1 MDGQASHPVAVAPE
15 SLPQP
20 PPHLETEAEDDPVVV
35 PDASD
40 AASSEPSKVGALS
53 TSPLI
58 KAEDDPVVV
67 PDSVE
72 LASSEAS
79 VVSAGGVVPPPPPSR
94 PLDAEEDSLIVPDTS
109 EAVPSEATNVGTGS
123 VVPLLPSPP
132 LEAEDDPLIVPVID
146 ASSEASDVVTSGVV
160 LTDEL
165 RDKIVKQ
172 VEYYFSDENLP
183 TDEFMLKFVMKNKEG
198 LGNVPLGVIASF
210 RKMKKLVQDHSTIEA
225 ALRTSSKLVVSSNGK
240 RVRRLHP
247 LPCNE
252 LKDVKKRTVVVENL
266 PLDFA
271 LESVQEKFGSVGK
284 IMKIT
289 IHDPHAVGESAAS
302 KKPDFMLSNKV
313 HAIVEYEAVEAAE
326 KAVATLN
333 DERNWRTGMRVILLA
348 KRSVVG
354 SGKNIQSSKENHGTC
369 LRKNNEGQFSKE
381 VQQSVSEKNGGADS
395 GEVASD
401 KENVNSDVNHE
412 EVRQHQRAN
421 ASGGRK
427 GRYRSQGKGLSG
439 QGHGSSPTIPG
450 SDSANKPISGPR
462 MPDGTRGF
470 TMGRGRSL
478 PLPKAE
484 KAQKTEE

>member
-1 MDGQASHPVAVAPE
+1 VVYSPSPTRTSISSPQSHPSPQPPSTKSGGDRSAADSAPLIPSGMDGQAPHPVAVAPE

-20 PPHLETEAEDDPVVV
+20 PPRLETEAEDDPVVV

-72 LASSEAS
+72 PASSEAS
-79 VVSAGGVVPPPPPSR
+79 VVSAGGVVPPSR
-94 PLDAEEDSLIVPDTS
+94 PLEAEEDPLIVPDT
-109 EAVPSEATNVGTGS
+109 SEATNVGTGS

-252 LKDVKKRTVVVENL
+252 LKDVK
-266 PLDFA
+266 
-271 LESVQEKFGSVGK
+271 
-284 IMKIT
+284 
-289 IHDPHAVGESAAS
+289 
-302 KKPDFMLSNKV
+302 
-313 HAIVEYEAVEAAE
+313 
-326 KAVATLN
+326 
-333 DERNWRTGMRVILLA
+333 
-348 KRSVVG
+348 
-354 SGKNIQSSKENHGTC
+354 
-369 LRKNNEGQFSKE
+369 
-381 VQQSVSEKNGGADS
+381 
-395 GEVASD
+395 
-401 KENVNSDVNHE
+401 VN
-412 EVRQHQRAN
+412 
-421 ASGGRK
+421 
-427 GRYRSQGKGLSG
+427 
-439 QGHGSSPTIPG
+439 
-450 SDSANKPISGPR
+450 
-462 MPDGTRGF
+462 F
-470 TMGRGRSL
+470 
-478 PLPKAE
+478 
-484 KAQKTEE
+484 

>member
-1 MDGQASHPVAVAPE
+1 MDGQAPHPVAVAPE

-20 PPHLETEAEDDPVVV
+20 PPRLETEAEDDTVVV

-72 LASSEAS
+72 PASSEAS
-79 VVSAGGVVPPPPPSR
+79 VVSAGGVVPLPPPPR
-94 PLDAEEDSLIVPDTS
+94 PLEAEEDPLIVPDTS

-123 VVPLLPSPP
+123 VVPLLPLPP
-132 LEAEDDPLIVPVID
+132 LEAEVDPLIVPVID

-240 RVRRLHP
+240 RVRRLNP

-266 PLDFA
+266 PLDFSP
-271 LESVQEKFGSVGK
+271 ESIQEKFGSVGK

-289 IHDPHAVGESAAS
+289 INDPHAVGESAAS

-421 ASGGRK
+421 VSGGRK

-478 PLPKAE
+478 PLPEAE

>member
-1 MDGQASHPVAVAPE
+1 MDGQAPHPVAVAPE

-20 PPHLETEAEDDPVVV
+20 PPRLETEAEDDPVVV

-72 LASSEAS
+72 PASSEAS
-79 VVSAGGVVPPPPPSR
+79 VVSAGGVVPPSR
-94 PLDAEEDSLIVPDTS
+94 PLEAEEDPLIVPDT
-109 EAVPSEATNVGTGS
+109 SEATNVGTGS

-266 PLDFA
+266 PLDFS
-271 LESVQEKFGSVGK
+271 LESIQEKFGSVGK

-427 GRYRSQGKGLSG
+427 GRYRI

-450 SDSANKPISGPR
+450 SDSASKPISGPR

-470 TMGRGRSL
+470 TMGRGRLL
-478 PLPKAE
+478 PLPEAE

>member
-1 MDGQASHPVAVAPE
+1 MDGQAPHPVAVAVAVAPK
-15 SLPQP
+15 SPPQP
-20 PPHLETEAEDDPVVV
+20 PPRLDMEAEDDPVVV
-35 PDASD
+35 PDAAD
-40 AASSEPSKVGALS
+40 AVSSEASKVGAHGVAPLLS
-53 TSPLI
+53 TSSLL
-58 KAEDDPVVV
+58 KMEDDPVVV
-67 PDSVE
+67 PDTVE
-72 LASSEAS
+72 PASSEAS
-79 VVSAGGVVPPPPPSR
+79 EVGAGGGVLLQPPS
-94 PLDAEEDSLIVPDTS
+94 LSLEAEEDPLIVLGTS
-109 EAVPSEATNVGTGS
+109 EAASLEATNVGTG
-123 VVPLLPSPP
+123 VVVPSPP
-132 LEAEDDPLIVPVID
+132 LEAGDNPLILPGTD
-146 ASSEASDVVTSGVV
+146 ASSEASDVLTAGVV

-210 RKMKKLVQDHSTIEA
+210 RKMKKLVQDHSAIEA

-266 PLDFA
+266 PLDFS
-271 LESVQEKFGSVGK
+271 LESLQEKFGSVDK

-354 SGKNIQSSKENHGTC
+354 SGKHIQSSKENHGTVS
-369 LRKNNEGQFSKE
+369 RKNNEGQFSKE
-381 VQQSVSEKNGGADS
+381 VQQSASEKNGGADS

-401 KENVNSDVNHE
+401 KENVNCDVNHE
-412 EVRQHQRAN
+412 EVRQHQRTN

-427 GRYRSQGKGLSG
+427 GRYRSQG
-439 QGHGSSPTIPG
+439 HGSSPTIPG
-450 SDSANKPISGPR
+450 SDPANKPISGPR